1 MLLGWVLLAYLA
13 YAFLAQGDGN
23 STPLHVIPTVVGACM
38 LALLMLWRIGVRVTW
53 LAVFVAVAYL
63 GQILVWFGEKPR

>member
-23 STPLHVIPTVVGACM
+23 STPLHVIPTVAGACV
-38 LALLMLWRIGVRVTW
+38 LALLMMWRVGVRVAW
-53 LAVFVAVAYL
+53 LAGFVAAACLV
-63 GQILVWFGEKPR
+63 QILV